1 MIDPPNR
8 TDPDLL
14 DALTDWLDDFDAGE
28 RASYHGVEIY
38 RHEIGDP
45 DGWEFT
51 VNGEGPF
58 DAMPAARAIIRE
70 PDIGI
75 PASLARID
83 RYCRE
88 NPGTPCS
95 D

>member
-1 MIDPPNR
+1 MTECVTLPDQPETPPREAEER
-8 TDPDLL
+8 TCPRPCLDPDC
-14 DALTDWLDDFDAGE
+14 
-28 RASYHGVEIY
+28 
-38 RHEIGDP
+38 
-45 DGWEFT
+45 
-51 VNGEGPF
+51 
-58 DAMPAARAIIRE
+58 RE
-70 PDIGI
+70 HGI